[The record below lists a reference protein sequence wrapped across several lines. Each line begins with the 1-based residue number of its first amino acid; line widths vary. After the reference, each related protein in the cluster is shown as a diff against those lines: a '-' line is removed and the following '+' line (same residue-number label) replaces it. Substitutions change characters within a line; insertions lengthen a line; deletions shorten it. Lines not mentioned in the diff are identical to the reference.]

1 MVTGWKKVSGSWYYL
16 NEDGQMATGWKKV
29 SGSWYYLNED
39 GQMVTGWKKVSGS
52 WYYLNEDGRMAEN
65 ETIEIDGEVYTFDE
79 FGNVIKSDSD
89 IENKLSI

>member
-1 MVTGWKKVSGSWYYL
+1 
-16 NEDGQMATGWKKV
+16 MA
-29 SGSWYYLNED
+29 
-39 GQMVTGWKKVSGS
+39 TGWKKVSGS